1 MIRILIFCIS
11 LVVISPVYSTDDF
24 FEKKPSILIAKDD
37 EVYSKNNSNENV
49 DFFEL
54 SQQLKIKWA
63 NQKYNYATQRS
74 EDLFHTSNMS
84 AYDKAQY
91 TGQNRSLDNKSYSKL
106 IESTSDRRVI
116 SEEEYQQQMKQNRKK
131 EIDDRYLLYIL
142 DK

>member
-1 MIRILIFCIS
+1 M
-11 LVVISPVYSTDDF
+11 VISPVYSADDF
-24 FEKKPSILIAKDD
+24 FEKKPSILIAKDE
-37 EVYSKNNSNENV
+37 EVHNKNNSSENV

-74 EDLFHTSNMS
+74 EDLFQTSSMS
-84 AYDKAQY
+84 TYDKAQY
-91 TGQNRSLDNKSYSKL
+91 TGQNRSLDNKRYSKL